1 MRSMVMRAAQQ
12 NFFLAGQDFSI
23 KDYAYI
29 LKLIRDLLALLADV
43 KDVLGGRVKTNTFL
57 SWQNVIKSLHKVARG
72 AGVKVG
78 RVENHHTIAH
88 VTIFYFYIIIIS
100 YRHAVGTFIII
111 FVDL

>member
-1 MRSMVMRAAQQ
+1 MLGETREYLTTSEFV
-12 NFFLAGQDFSI
+12 GQGRHR
-23 KDYAYI
+23 
-29 LKLIRDLLALLADV
+29 LRQHPERMCW
-43 KDVLGGRVKTNTFL
+43 VLGERVKTNTFL